1 MDIVLQINPDHK
13 KSVRYEN
20 WKKELY
26 ILVLRAIYGCI
37 ESALQWY
44 KIYSETLMKKGF
56 ELNKYGIFVAN
67 NLVNETQCTLVQY
80 VDN

>member
-1 MDIVLQINPDHK
+1 MCQINTEHK
-13 KSVRYEN
+13 KNVRYEN
-20 WKKELY
+20 GQKVLY
-26 ILVLRAIYGCI
+26 MLVLRAIYGCI

-67 NLVNETQCTLVQY
+67 KLVNKTQCTLVQY